1 MIGGSTRVFALL
13 GDPVAHSL
21 SPAMYNAAFLALG
34 LDAVYLA
41 LRAAPGDV
49 PGLLRGLA
57 AAGGGGNVTIPH
69 KRLVAGLVTGADPL
83 IGAVNTFWGEA
94 GAVVGTNTDPEGI
107 LAGWISLDRPG
118 GDWLVFGTG
127 GSALAAVRAA
137 GSIGVGVAVRSRSP
151 ERAAVF
157 EARVESLG
165 VRRADP
171 ERIGL
176 AVNATPLG
184 WAGGDPLPAPI
195 AALPAQA
202 AVLDL
207 VYRRGATAWVR
218 AARDAG
224 RRAADGRAVL
234 VGQGGGAF
242 QKWFPTVAPPLEVMR
257 AAVDAGLR

>member
-1 MIGGSTRVFALL
+1 MIGASTRVFALL

-34 LDAVYLA
+34 LDAVYVA
-41 LRAAPGDV
+41 LRATPADV
-49 PGLLRGLA
+49 PGLVRGLA

-69 KRLVAGLVTGADPL
+69 KRLVARLVTGADPL
-83 IGAVNTFWGEA
+83 VPAVNTFWGEGGEA
-94 GAVVGTNTDPEGI
+94 LGTNTDPEGV
-107 LAGWISLDRPG
+107 LAGWISLGRPG
-118 GDWLVFGTG
+118 GDWLVLGTG
-127 GSALAAVRAA
+127 GSALAAARAA
-137 GSIGVGVAVRSRSP
+137 AVAGVGLAVRSRSA
-151 ERAAVF
+151 ERATAF
-157 EARVESLG
+157 EARVEALG

-184 WAGGDPLPAPI
+184 LAGDDPLPAPI
-195 AALPAQA
+195 AALPARA

-224 RRAADGRAVL
+224 RLAADGRAVL